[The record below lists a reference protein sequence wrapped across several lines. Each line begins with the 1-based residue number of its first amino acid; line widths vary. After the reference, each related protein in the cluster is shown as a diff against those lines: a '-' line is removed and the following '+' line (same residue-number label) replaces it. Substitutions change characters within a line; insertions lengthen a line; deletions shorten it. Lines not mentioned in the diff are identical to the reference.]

1 MTDQY
6 CATCVYFDAD
16 PDDELG
22 LAFCNA
28 PDCLLVSPTRSDTCA
43 LWQGYSTEAREGTRQ
58 DSLHFV
64 RAMPNQAAS
73 NALSTDLVASV
84 TSREE

>member
-28 PDCLLVSPTRSDTCA
+28 PDCLLVSPTRSDTCG
-43 LWQGYSTEAREGTRQ
+43 LWQGYSSKAREGMRQ
-58 DSLHFV
+58 DSLLFV
-64 RAMPNQAAS
+64 RAMPNHQA
-73 NALSTDLVASV
+73 NDALSTALATSIAS
-84 TSREE
+84 RDE